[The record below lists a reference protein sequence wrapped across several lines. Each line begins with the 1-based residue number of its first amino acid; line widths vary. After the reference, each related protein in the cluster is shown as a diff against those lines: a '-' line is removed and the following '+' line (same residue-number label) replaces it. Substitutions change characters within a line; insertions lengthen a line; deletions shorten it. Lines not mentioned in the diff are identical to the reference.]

1 MIYIERK
8 IIIKNNEATIEE
20 PIVLYKGDRNIELQF
35 IIENNPFK
43 FNYRKNNEDP
53 TTYGQLIIERPNT
66 TPIFSEPAKMSSSRV
81 LFIVTGDMIDGLDPE
96 GNPVDE
102 TGAYNFQIRLL
113 NTDQTSR
120 GTLPKVTGGIV
131 IQQPL
136 YEEAVVNTASVN
148 SEKAVVMPAN
158 DGIMLLADDGS
169 DGLFDA
175 DGNYNRTNW
184 YGGDIITDSKLNK
197 IEEALYQINDD
208 IPTDYATQEYVDDSI
223 RNTRDYVD
231 NYYASTLY
239 VNNELYRTEM
249 RAETYTDNAVGR
261 INLDNYA
268 TTSYVNDQR
277 RATEAYAES
286 YVDNAIGRLNLNDCA
301 TESFV
306 TDSINSNNNY
316 IETVILKDYV
326 TDQELEDAINGIEGG
341 GGNVDLTGYATEAY
355 VDQALTNYSTIKEMK
370 LAVADYVNGIVPD
383 IMEIR
388 NSYLDNYFTED
399 DYKNSVCKA
408 VLLSDVDFAG
418 HYFRGELARMTLGW
432 DKATSTRTVT
442 IDSILGYTETYS
454 VQEDGLLMRNSSKS
468 FATSDTINSILGKR
482 NYATQDY
489 VNEMLGNVE
498 SLLAGI

>member
-8 IIIKNNEATIEE
+8 IIIKNNEATIEQ

-35 IIENNPFK
+35 TIENNPFK
-43 FNYRKNNEDP
+43 YKPGMDI
-53 TTYGQLIIERPNT
+53 TYGQLIIETPNAG
-66 TPIFSEPAKMSSSRV
+66 PIFSEPAKMSSSRV
-81 LFIVTGDMIDGLDPE
+81 LFIVTEEMIDGLDPE

-131 IQQPL
+131 IKQPL

-148 SEKAVVMPAN
+148 SRSAVVMRAN

-169 DGLFDA
+169 DGPFDV

-223 RNTRDYVD
+223 RNTRDYV
-231 NYYASTLY
+231 
-239 VNNELYRTEM
+239 E
-249 RAETYTDNAVGR
+249 
-261 INLDNYA
+261 DNYA
-268 TTSYVNDQR
+268 TTSYVDDQR
-277 RATEAYAES
+277 RATEAYAEV
-286 YVDNAIGRLNLNDCA
+286 YTTNAINKLDLSSYA

-316 IETVILKDYV
+316 IETVVLKDYV

-341 GGNVDLTGYATEAY
+341 NVELTGYATEAY
-355 VDQALTNYSTIKEMK
+355 VDQALTNYPTRKEMK
-370 LAVADYVNGIVPD
+370 STVADVVATSVPD

-388 NSYLDNYFTED
+388 YSYLDNYFTED
-399 DYKNSVCKA
+399 DHKNGLCKA
-408 VLLSDVDFAG
+408 VLLSDVDFDG

-432 DKATSTRTVT
+432 DKSTSTRTAT
-442 IDSILGYTETYS
+442 IESICGYTETYS
-454 VQEDGLLMRNSSKS
+454 IQEDGLLMRNSSKS
-468 FATSDTINSILGKR
+468 FATSDTINSTLDKR

-489 VNEMLGNVE
+489 VNEMLGDIE
-498 SLLAGI
+498 SLLGGI

>member
-35 IIENNPFK
+35 TIENNPFK
-43 FNYRKNNEDP
+43 YKPGMDI
-53 TTYGQLIIERPNT
+53 TYGQLIIETPNAG
-66 TPIFSEPAKMSSSRV
+66 PIFSEPAKMSSSRV
-81 LFIVTGDMIDGLDPE
+81 LFIVTEEMIDGLDPE

-120 GTLPKVTGGIV
+120 GSLPPVTGGIV
-131 IQQPL
+131 IKDPL
-136 YEEAVVNTASVN
+136 YEEPIVNVTYVNNRRAVIMRAS
-148 SEKAVVMPAN
+148 EP
-158 DGIMLLADDGS
+158 DDV
-169 DGLFDA
+169 FDEE
-175 DGNYNRTNW
+175 GNYNRSNW
-184 YGGDIITDSKLNK
+184 NSGDIITDTKLNK

-208 IPTDYATQEYVDDSI
+208 IPTDYATEEYVDDSI
-223 RNTRDYVD
+223 TSTRNHIEN
-231 NYYASTLY
+231 NYATLSY
-239 VNNELYRTEM
+239 VNNELYRAEI

-268 TTSYVNDQR
+268 TTSYVDDQR
-277 RATEAYAES
+277 RATEAYAEV
-286 YVDNAIGRLNLNDCA
+286 YTNNAIGRLGLNDCA

-316 IETVILKDYV
+316 IETVVLKDYV

-355 VDQALTNYSTIKEMK
+355 VNQALTNYPTIKEMK
-370 LAVADYVNGIVPD
+370 SAVVDYVNGSIPD
-383 IMEIR
+383 ILEIR
-388 NSYLDNYFTED
+388 NSYLDSYFTED
-399 DYKNSVCKA
+399 DYKNGLCKA
-408 VLLSDVDFAG
+408 VLLSDVAFDG

-432 DKATSTRTVT
+432 DKATSTRTAT
-442 IDSILGYTETYS
+442 IESICGYTETYS
-454 VQEDGLLMRNSSKS
+454 IQEDGLLMRNSSKS

-498 SLLAGI
+498 SLLGGI

>member
-35 IIENNPFK
+35 TIENNPFK
-43 FNYRKNNEDP
+43 YKPGMDI
-53 TTYGQLIIERPNT
+53 TYGQLIIKRPST

-81 LFIVTGDMIDGLDPE
+81 LFTVTGDMIDELVELGDY
-96 GNPVDE
+96 D
-102 TGAYNFQIRLL
+102 FQIRLL

-120 GTLPKVTGGIV
+120 GSLPPVTAGIT
-131 IQQPL
+131 IKEPL

-148 SEKAVVMPAN
+148 SEKAVVMRAN
-158 DGIMLLADDGS
+158 DGIMLLADDGL
-169 DGLFDA
+169 GGPFDA
-175 DGNYNRTNW
+175 DGNYSRTNW

-208 IPTDYATQEYVDDSI
+208 IPTDYATQEYVDDSV
-223 RNTRDYVD
+223 RNIRDYV
-231 NYYASTLY
+231 
-239 VNNELYRTEM
+239 
-249 RAETYTDNAVGR
+249 
-261 INLDNYA
+261 IDNYA
-268 TTSYVNDQR
+268 TTSYVDNELY
-277 RATEAYAES
+277 RAEIRSETYT
-286 YVDNAIGRLNLNDCA
+286 DNAIGRLGLNDCA

-316 IETVILKDYV
+316 IETVVLKDYV

-355 VDQALTNYSTIKEMK
+355 VDQALTNYPTIKEMK
-370 LAVADYVNGIVPD
+370 SAVVDYVNGSIPD
-383 IMEIR
+383 ILEIR
-388 NSYLDNYFTED
+388 NSYLDSYFTED
-399 DYKNSVCKA
+399 DYKNGLCKA
-408 VLLSDVDFAG
+408 VLLSDVAFDG
-418 HYFRGELARMTLGW
+418 HYFIGELARMTLGW

-442 IDSILGYTETYS
+442 IESICGYTETYS
-454 VQEDGLLMRNSSKS
+454 IQEDGLLMRNSSKS

-498 SLLAGI
+498 SLLGGI